1 MRFTVKQKRWLA
13 GGSVGVA
20 LLLWGVVI
28 SRQLASSPV
37 QKLVEQGQTFALRGE
52 AGNAEQ
58 VWLRASQR
66 DPKAATIWQLLGD
79 LYLNTSQWD
88 KGQKAFQKLV
98 ELAPETPHA
107 YTGLAV
113 ATLRLGDEVDAY
125 KWAKEA
131 VKRNPKDA
139 SSLQIVA
146 FASGYMGRTEE
157 QLATLRQLLSLQ
169 PRDPEVL
176 EMCIEAFSGQK
187 KFDELR
193 KVADALIEIQP
204 TNTMGYGVR
213 ALVLLE
219 SDGSPEALA
228 AAEKDL
234 VHALQISPLYG
245 YARFQLGRLYLRQNR
260 WNEAILQLEQA
271 QKLSPRQMDVPFELA
286 TAYTRAGKLD
296 KAAAAR
302 AQFQVLRDET
312 NRLNV
317 VTKKSSLEP
326 DNFEINLEVGEI
338 TLKNGDLRRAG
349 YFLGAARK
357 LKPSDPRV
365 KKAYAELLVKIKART
380 QASQSQ

>member
-1 MRFTVKQKRWLA
+1 MRFTIKQKRWLA
-13 GGSVGVA
+13 GGSIGVA
-20 LLLWGVVI
+20 MLLWGVVI
-28 SRQLASSPV
+28 SKQLASSPV
-37 QKLVEQGQTFALRGE
+37 QQLVEQGQAFALRGE
-52 AGNAEQ
+52 AGHAEQ
-58 VWLRASQR
+58 AWLRASQL
-66 DPKAATIWQLLGD
+66 DPKSTILWQLLGD

-88 KGQKAFQKLV
+88 KAKKAFQKLV
-98 ELAPETPHA
+98 EIAPETPHA

-169 PRDPEVL
+169 PRDTEVL

-193 KVADALIEIQP
+193 KVADTLIEVQP
-204 TNTMGYGVR
+204 TNTMAYGVR

-219 SDGSPEALA
+219 SDGSPEALT

-234 VHALQISPLYG
+234 VHALQIAPLYG
-245 YARFQLGRLYLRQNR
+245 YARFQLGRLYLRQSR
-260 WNEAILQLEQA
+260 WNDAILQLEQA

-296 KAAAAR
+296 KAAIAR
-302 AQFQVLRDET
+302 ARFQVLRDET

-326 DNFEINLEVGEI
+326 DNFEANLEVGEI
-338 TLKNGDLRRAG
+338 TLKNGDLRKAG
-349 YFLGAARK
+349 YFLMAAVK
-357 LKPSDPRV
+357 LKPSDPRA
-365 KKAYAELLVKIKART
+365 KKAYAELVTKIKART